1 MENLRNIAI
10 IAHVDHGKTTLIDS
24 IMKQSGMFRENQAI
38 DERIMDSGDLE
49 RERGITILAKPTSI
63 QWKDT
68 RINIIDTPGHAD
80 FGGEVER
87 VLSMTDGVILLTD
100 AAEGPMPQTK
110 FVLSKALAQGLKPIV
125 IVNKIDRPDGRPDAV
140 IDEVFDLFVSLDA
153 TDEQLDFPILYAAG
167 RDGWCVKDLN
177 DPRENLHALLDLIL
191 EHVEPP
197 KQPQIITPTALELPI
212 LRRRDIYMEVANVAI
227 GRAADALARHFNV
240 FVHLPLP
247 NVNIFE
253 VSELHM
259 ALRDLA
265 DNDQVSGVCQGFSGE
280 GIAGEA
286 LVLLSDSSVSD
297 LKKLMKVPTESE
309 QLEELELLMDVSN
322 ILVGSFLNGL
332 GEQSEVRFFQS
343 SPVLLGQHISIDSV
357 IENTS
362 GSFKKT
368 MTFEVS
374 YNIDG
379 TSIRCDLLFMFVD
392 ESLPLLDNKLAYLM
406 DEF

>member
-1 MENLRNIAI
+1 MSFPVLICDDSALARKQMARSLPSSLNADITFA
-10 IAHVDHGKTTLIDS
+10 VHGLNALEELAQNQFKLMFLDLTMPELDGYGTLEEMQRLGDTTPVVVV
-24 IMKQSGMFRENQAI
+24 
-38 DERIMDSGDLE
+38 SGDIQPKAQQKVMDL
-49 RERGITILAKPTSI
+49 GAKAFL
-63 QWKDT
+63 Q
-68 RINIIDTPGHAD
+68 
-80 FGGEVER
+80 
-87 VLSMTDGVILLTD
+87 
-100 AAEGPMPQTK
+100 
-110 FVLSKALAQGLKPIV
+110 KPID
-125 IVNKIDRPDGRPDAV
+125 KEA
-140 IDEVFDLFVSLDA
+140 LKA
-153 TDEQLDFPILYAAG
+153 IL
-167 RDGWCVKDLN
+167 R
-177 DPRENLHALLDLIL
+177 

-197 KQPQIITPTALELPI
+197 KQSQIITPTALELPI

-406 DEF
+406 EEF

>member
-1 MENLRNIAI
+1 MSFPVLICDDSALARKQMARSLPSSLNADITFA
-10 IAHVDHGKTTLIDS
+10 VHGLNALEELAQNQFKLMFLDLTMPELDGYGTLEEMQRLGDTTPVVVV
-24 IMKQSGMFRENQAI
+24 
-38 DERIMDSGDLE
+38 SGDIQPKAQQKVMDLGAKAFLQKPIDKE
-49 RERGITILAKPTSI
+49 ALKTIL
-63 QWKDT
+63 
-68 RINIIDTPGHAD
+68 R
-80 FGGEVER
+80 
-87 VLSMTDGVILLTD
+87 
-100 AAEGPMPQTK
+100 
-110 FVLSKALAQGLKPIV
+110 
-125 IVNKIDRPDGRPDAV
+125 
-140 IDEVFDLFVSLDA
+140 
-153 TDEQLDFPILYAAG
+153 
-167 RDGWCVKDLN
+167 
-177 DPRENLHALLDLIL
+177 

-197 KQPQIITPTALELPI
+197 KQPQLVIPSPLELPI

-406 DEF
+406 EEF

>member
-1 MENLRNIAI
+1 MTYPVLICDDSALARKQMARSLPASLNADITFA
-10 IAHVDHGKTTLIDS
+10 VHGLDALEKLEQQKFELMFLDLTMPELDGFGTLEEIQKRGYDLPVVVV
-24 IMKQSGMFRENQAI
+24 
-38 DERIMDSGDLE
+38 SGD
-49 RERGITILAKPTSI
+49 IQPKAK
-63 QWKDT
+63 
-68 RINIIDTPGHAD
+68 
-80 FGGEVER
+80 ER
-87 VLSMTDGVILLTD
+87 VMAFGAKSFI
-100 AAEGPMPQTK
+100 Q
-110 FVLSKALAQGLKPIV
+110 KPID
-125 IVNKIDRPDGRPDAV
+125 KK
-140 IDEVFDLFVSLDA
+140 L
-153 TDEQLDFPILYAAG
+153 
-167 RDGWCVKDLN
+167 LN
-177 DPRENLHALLDLIL
+177 DVLKSLVSPRS
-191 EHVEPP
+191 
-197 KQPQIITPTALELPI
+197 QPQIITPVSVDLPI
-212 LRRRDIYMEVANVAI
+212 LRRRDIYMEVANVSI
-227 GRAADALARHFNV
+227 GRAADALARHFDV

-247 NVNIFE
+247 NVNILE

-286 LVLLSDSSVSD
+286 LVLLSDSSVTD
-297 LKKLMKVPTESE
+297 LKKLMKVPAESE
-309 QLEELELLMDVSN
+309 ELEELELLMDVSN

-357 IENTS
+357 IKSTS
-362 GSFKKT
+362 GSFTKT

-406 DEF
+406 EDF

>member
-1 MENLRNIAI
+1 MSFPVLICDDSALARKQMARSLPSSLNADITFA
-10 IAHVDHGKTTLIDS
+10 VHGLNALEELAQNQFKLMFLDLTMPELDGYGTLEEMQRLGDTTPVVVV
-24 IMKQSGMFRENQAI
+24 
-38 DERIMDSGDLE
+38 SGDIQPKAQQKVMDL
-49 RERGITILAKPTSI
+49 GAKAFL
-63 QWKDT
+63 Q
-68 RINIIDTPGHAD
+68 
-80 FGGEVER
+80 
-87 VLSMTDGVILLTD
+87 
-100 AAEGPMPQTK
+100 
-110 FVLSKALAQGLKPIV
+110 KPID
-125 IVNKIDRPDGRPDAV
+125 KEA
-140 IDEVFDLFVSLDA
+140 LKA
-153 TDEQLDFPILYAAG
+153 IL
-167 RDGWCVKDLN
+167 R
-177 DPRENLHALLDLIL
+177 

-197 KQPQIITPTALELPI
+197 KQPQLYTPTALELPI

-406 DEF
+406 EEF

>member
-1 MENLRNIAI
+1 MSFPVLICDDSALARKQMARSLPSSLNADITFA
-10 IAHVDHGKTTLIDS
+10 VHGLNALEELAQNQFKLMFLDLTMPELDGYGTLEEMQRLGD
-24 IMKQSGMFRENQAI
+24 NTPVVVV
-38 DERIMDSGDLE
+38 SGDIQPKAQQRVMDL
-49 RERGITILAKPTSI
+49 GAKAFL
-63 QWKDT
+63 Q
-68 RINIIDTPGHAD
+68 
-80 FGGEVER
+80 
-87 VLSMTDGVILLTD
+87 
-100 AAEGPMPQTK
+100 
-110 FVLSKALAQGLKPIV
+110 KPID
-125 IVNKIDRPDGRPDAV
+125 KEALKG
-140 IDEVFDLFVSLDA
+140 
-153 TDEQLDFPILYAAG
+153 IL
-167 RDGWCVKDLN
+167 
-177 DPRENLHALLDLIL
+177 REL
-191 EHVEPP
+191 VEPP
-197 KQPQIITPTALELPI
+197 TQPQVVTPTALDLPI

-227 GRAADALARHFNV
+227 GRAADVLARHFDV

-247 NVNIFE
+247 NVNILE

-357 IENTS
+357 IENTG

-406 DEF
+406 EEF